1 MLTHYMQPQDILPEF
16 WQDLKRS
23 TYWMTKQSGGD
34 KGRIMALKEITY
46 YLHQTDDFKRTE
58 IVFYDSPKTGN
69 HWMMWDAVRM
79 TRNGLKPEFYR
90 VCFRMLEK
98 YMCVMVPTTFN
109 VENKKMSGV
118 TIYTP
123 HLFLRM
129 HERLGVDMTDRLKVI
144 RNFCENFVVTM
155 MDIREPRGD
164 EKHDQIVCRL
174 PGSWMRGHFIRVKG
188 EYVIIYRTYY
198 TDKTLTP
205 YQFKELKSFRKV
217 ADKIKNYGDY
227 EEYLKQKQQ

>member
-1 MLTHYMQPQDILPEF
+1 
-16 WQDLKRS
+16 
-23 TYWMTKQSGGD
+23 
-34 KGRIMALKEITY
+34 
-46 YLHQTDDFKRTE
+46 
-58 IVFYDSPKTGN
+58 
-69 HWMMWDAVRM
+69 
-79 TRNGLKPEFYR
+79 
-90 VCFRMLEK
+90 
-98 YMCVMVPTTFN
+98 
-109 VENKKMSGV
+109 
-118 TIYTP
+118 
-123 HLFLRM
+123 M

-174 PGSWMRGHFIRVKG
+174 PGSWMRGHFIRIKD